1 MYKTAPTQKSL
12 DEIHG
17 TIDTTVHTTWWRR
30 LFSFLGPA
38 YLISVG
44 YMDPGNWATDIA
56 GGSKYGYALI
66 WVLVL
71 SNLSAILLQSLCAR
85 LGIVRRLDLAQ
96 ASRIEYPRFINLVLY
111 GLAEV
116 AITATDLA
124 EILGM
129 AVGLYLLFD
138 LPLLWGVLITFF
150 DTILLFWLLGKGVRR
165 MEAVI
170 LTLISIIGVAFLV
183 QIILAKPDAAGIAGG
198 LFPHLPDSGAL
209 YIAIGI
215 IGATV
220 MPHNL
225 YLHSALVQTRSTS
238 RNERGLRDAIKFN
251 VIDSSIALN
260 LALFVNAAILILA
273 ASTFNVHGFRE
284 VTDITDAHTLLA
296 PLLGSTLAPILFAVA
311 LIAAGQSSTVT
322 GTLAGQV
329 VMEGY
334 LGLRLRPWVRRII
347 TRALA
352 IIPAIV
358 VIALAG
364 DGAVGEL
371 LVLSQVILS
380 LQLGF
385 AIVPLIRFVSDKR
398 RMGVF
403 AIKLWIKILAWTVA
417 VVIVGLNVNL
427 IYEELTSWASSGS
440 APAIVVAT
448 VSSLVFILGGTLL
461 YITFAPIRGGT
472 EAEADTH
479 VAPSVIEIGSALQTQ
494 RIGVTVDFT
503 KADSRAISTAMNI
516 ARSGATLVIIHVI
529 ETTTARIFGRS
540 VDDAETITDSTRLDN
555 YVSQITSQG
564 IACEAHLRP
573 GVPNKAIV
581 DAVTELNIDMLVM
594 ASHGHRVIG
603 DLIRGAT
610 IDRVRH
616 NVSIPV
622 LIIPPST

>member
-1 MYKTAPTQKSL
+1 MHQTAPKQKSL

-17 TIDTTVHTTWWRR
+17 SIDTTVHASWWRR

-56 GGSKYGYALI
+56 GGSKYGYTLI

-96 ASRIEYPRFINLVLY
+96 ASRIEFPRVVNLVLY
-111 GLAEV
+111 GLAEI

-183 QIILAKPDAAGIAGG
+183 QIIMAKPDAVAIAGG
-198 LFPHLPDSGAL
+198 LFPKLPDAGAL

-225 YLHSALVQTRSTS
+225 YLHSALVQTRSTA
-238 RNERGLRDAIKFN
+238 RNEHGLRDAIRFN
-251 VIDSSIALN
+251 VIDSTIALN

-273 ASTFNVHGFRE
+273 ASTFNAHGFLE
-284 VTDITDAHTLLA
+284 VTDITDAHHLLA
-296 PLLGSTLAPILFAVA
+296 PLLGSTLAPVLFAVA

-334 LGLRLRPWVRRII
+334 LGLRLRPWVRRLI

-352 IIPAIV
+352 IIPAVI

-364 DGAVGEL
+364 DSAVGKL

-385 AIVPLIRFVSDKR
+385 AIIPLIRFVSDKR

-403 AIKLWIKILAWTVA
+403 AIKPWLRFLAWSVATV
-417 VVIVGLNVNL
+417 IIGLNVKL
-427 IYEELTSWASSGS
+427 IYEEVTSWASSGS
-440 APAIVVAT
+440 APIIAVAA
-448 VSSLVFILGGTLL
+448 VSSLVFFLGGVLM
-461 YITFAPIRGGT
+461 YITFASIKGGT
-472 EAEADTH
+472 ETEADTH
-479 VAPSVIEIGSALQTQ
+479 EAPSVIQIGPALQTQ

-503 KADSRAISTAMNI
+503 TADSRAISTAMNI
-516 ARSGATLVIIHVI
+516 ARGGATLVIIHII
-529 ETTTARIFGRS
+529 ETTTARIFGRT
-540 VDDAETITDSTRLDN
+540 VDDAETLSDSARLDD

-573 GVPNKAIV
+573 GISSKAIV
-581 DAVTELNIDMLVM
+581 DAVKELDIDMLVM

-622 LIIPPST
+622 LIIPPAT